1 MRKIL
6 ILLTALLMCGAVNVS
21 AQEDAQATSKF
32 KRFENNFYIGTG
44 LFIERYNEPYDQ
56 SKYFRTDKGFSV
68 KLGYGLNYYFT
79 EMFSLM
85 GGLAYREEAM
95 VRFGNWDGGD
105 DDSFSFIDVP
115 VVFQVHLNDSEHPNG
130 KWMVGLGLVYSH
142 CKENDQYYFDAF
154 PNGHPLSDKD
164 KIKDNYVSLMPCAAY
179 EIKHFRFGVEAYI
192 GLNDVNRKYDGEVSG
207 KKHLNNVH
215 AVVAFK
221 F

>member
-32 KRFENNFYIGTG
+32 KRFENNFYIGAG
-44 LFIERYNEPYDQ
+44 AFLDHYNEPHNQ
-56 SKYFRTDKGFSV
+56 SKYFRTDNGLSV

-79 EMFSLM
+79 EKFSLM
-85 GGLAYREEAM
+85 AGVAYRNEETN
-95 VRFGNWDGGD
+95 VFRDLDGAD
-105 DDSFSFIDVP
+105 DDSFTFVDVP
-115 VVFQVHLNDSEHPNG
+115 VTFQVHLNDPQTTNN
-130 KWMVGLGLVYSH
+130 KWMIGLGLVYSQ
-142 CKENDQYYFDAF
+142 CQSKCDYYIDADPND
-154 PNGHPLSDKD
+154 PLDGKT

-192 GLNDVNRKYDGEVSG
+192 GLNDVNRKYEGLVNGERRLSNICG
-207 KKHLNNVH
+207 
-215 AVVAFK
+215 VVAFK

>member
-21 AQEDAQATSKF
+21 AQEDAQTTSKF

-44 LFIERYNEPYDQ
+44 LFIERYNEPYNQ

-115 VVFQVHLNDSEHPNG
+115 VVFQVHLKDNENPNG

-142 CKENDQYYFDAF
+142 CNGNDQYYIDAD
-154 PNGHPLSDKD
+154 PNDPLDGEI
-164 KIKDNYVSLMPCAAY
+164 KIKDNYISLMPCAAY

-192 GLNDVNRKYDGEVSG
+192 GLNDVNRKYEGLVNG
-207 KKHLNNVH
+207 KKRLSNICG
-215 AVVAFK
+215 VVAFK